1 MLLRKLLSIILT
13 LGLSC
18 TINLH
23 GQSYQGLEAVKLLNV
38 VSGDSIAL
46 DHRSSGPLAVLIFT
60 SNFCPYSVKYEDR
73 IKELY
78 QQFSKRDIQFFLVN
92 PNVTPEDSPEEMKK
106 KARAL
111 NYPFPYL
118 KDHQQVLTEIMGATR
133 TPEVFLLKPVKNGFE
148 LVYRGAIDDNP
159 QTAYDVENPYLR
171 NAIQSVLAGD
181 TVEPT
186 EVRVTGCVIK
196 GE

>member
-1 MLLRKLLSIILT
+1 MLLRILLSIT
-13 LGLSC
+13 LGLIC
-18 TINLH
+18 TIDLN
-23 GQSYQGLEAVKLLNV
+23 GQSYQGLEAVKLFNV
-38 VSGDSIAL
+38 IDGDSIAL
-46 DHRSSGPLAVLIFT
+46 DYKSSGPLAVIVFT

-78 QQFSKRDIQFFLVN
+78 QRFSKRDIQFLLVN
-92 PNVTPEDSPEEMKK
+92 PNDTPEDSIEEMKR
-106 KARAL
+106 KARTQ

-133 TPEVFLLKPVKNGFE
+133 TPEVFLIRPVKNGFE

-159 QTAYDVENPYLR
+159 QTAHDVESPYLR

-181 TVEPT
+181 SLEYT
-186 EVRVTGCVIK
+186 EVRVTGCIIK